1 MPGLENQRAYWD
13 TAGAVKTFTHPIDF
27 AWLSSLA
34 ASARII
40 DYGCGY
46 GRLTGLAQ
54 HQGFTNIEGVDTSAS
69 LIERARQNH
78 PDLTFRVL
86 PDPPLLP
93 YPDASVDAVLVVAV
107 LTCIPTDDGQRQ
119 LITELGRILR
129 PGGVLYVSDLLLQ
142 TDPRNVARYE
152 QHANIYGNY
161 GVFETDDGAVCRHH
175 TAEWLH
181 ALLLDQFIVA
191 NTREITVETMNSNSA
206 TALQILATKPAP
218 SL

>member
-1 MPGLENQRAYWD
+1 MNAMPGLENQRAYWD
-13 TAGAVKTFTHPIDF
+13 TAGAMKTFTHPIDF
-27 AWLSSLA
+27 SWLSSLA

-54 HQGFTNIEGVDTSAS
+54 QQGFTNIEGVDTSAS

-93 YPDASVDAVLVVAV
+93 YPDASIDAVLLVAV
-107 LTCIPTDDGQRQ
+107 LTCIPTNHGQRR
-119 LITELGRILR
+119 LITELGRVLR
-129 PGGVLYVSDLLLQ
+129 PGGVLYVSDFLLQ

-152 QHANIYGNY
+152 KHANTYGNY
-161 GVFETDDGAVCRHH
+161 GIFETDDGAVCRHH
-175 TAEWLH
+175 NAEWLQ
-181 ALLLDQFIVA
+181 ALLLDQFVVA
-191 NTREITVETMNSNSA
+191 STREITVETMNSHSA
-206 TALQILATKPAP
+206 TALQILANR
-218 SL
+218 